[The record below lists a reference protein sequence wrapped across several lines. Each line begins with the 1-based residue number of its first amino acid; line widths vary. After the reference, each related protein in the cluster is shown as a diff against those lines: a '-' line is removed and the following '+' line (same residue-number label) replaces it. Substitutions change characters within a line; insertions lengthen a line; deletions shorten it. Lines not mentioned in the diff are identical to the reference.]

1 MRYTSQDIDSVD
13 FNVGY
18 QLFEK
23 KLPSLGYSIR
33 QPQIEYTKDI
43 LEMLKNRNKCLIIEA
58 EVGTGKS
65 FGYLAPLLY
74 LQSVDRGGF
83 SVVISTG
90 TIALQEQLLEDIKL
104 LKEYMGLSINPVLAK
119 GMSHF
124 LCKSRINQ
132 RYGKKT
138 NKPDWI
144 SDWPEVSEY
153 GDKSDL
159 DKLILNINDIWK
171 KVNVNKCSFRKCA
184 FFSECKY
191 MELRDRMKKKNNVI
205 VTNHDQLIANAKSL
219 KAGRNPLF
227 PLDTGIIIID
237 EAHNL
242 EEKARNS
249 LLESWGLIKIK
260 NIFNSIG
267 KFLSRSDNYEEYEK
281 TKERIMSRSDKI
293 YENLYLNCVQKM
305 GKEDR
310 DGNDIQTFNIE
321 LSQEDE
327 IDILI
332 EDLNDFNISAQLL
345 DIDNDDLDDL
355 VYKSENLIGFLKDII
370 EQHNRIYWLE
380 MKKNNSKTITLN
392 SIPKEMGDIIH
403 NYLFEVSDKPI
414 ILTSATISQP
424 GITNYDKYDYLINS
438 LGMDTLTTSQLAAAD
453 PKSSPFNYDSNALIY
468 IPNNL
473 PSRRDKDQYREAA
486 FSEILRLLKLT
497 DGRSMILFTSK
508 EDMTIVYQK
517 LLELNL
523 PWNILVQVDGSSQN
537 VIKDDFFEDEKSVL
551 LSTGIF
557 WEGMNIP
564 GPSLSNL
571 IIYKLPFPVP
581 HPILDYKS
589 SLVDDAF
596 SEVYI
601 PEMLIKLRQGLGR
614 LIRKETDK
622 GIATVLDSRLSKKQ
636 AKKYRDSILESIPFK
651 NVTEDFKDVESFVN
665 EKLFWDDVTG
675 DNTLTDELK

>member
-1 MRYTSQDIDSVD
+1 MRYTSLDID
-13 FNVGY
+13 NLGY
-18 QLFEK
+18 KVSYLFFEK
-23 KLPSLGYSIR
+23 QLPSLGYSVR
-33 QPQIEYTKDI
+33 KPQIEYTEDI
-43 LEMLKNRNKCLIIEA
+43 LNMLKNRSKCLIIEA

-65 FGYLAPLLY
+65 FGYLAPLLQ

-90 TIALQEQLLEDIKL
+90 TIALQEQLMEDIKL
-104 LKEYMGLSINPVLAK
+104 LKDYMGLSINPVLAK

-132 RYGKKT
+132 RYGKQT

-144 SDWPEVSEY
+144 NDWTRVSEY
-153 GDKSDL
+153 GDKVDL
-159 DKLILNINDIWK
+159 NKLIPDINDVWG
-171 KVNVNKCSFRKCA
+171 KVNVSKCSFRKCA

-191 MELRDRMKKKNNVI
+191 MELRDRMKKNNSVI

-219 KAGRNPLF
+219 KVGRNPLF
-227 PLDTGIIIID
+227 PLDTSIIIID

-249 LLESWGLIKIK
+249 LSESWGLGEIKDLLY
-260 NIFNSIG
+260 SIG
-267 KFLSRSDNYEEYEK
+267 KFLSRSDNYEENEK
-281 TKERIMSRSDKI
+281 TKERILIRL
-293 YENLYLNCVQKM
+293 ERVFHNLYLYCIQKS
-305 GKEDR
+305 GDD
-310 DGNDIQTFNIE
+310 DGNDIQTFKIE
-321 LSQEDE
+321 LTHEDE

-332 EDLNDFNISAQLL
+332 EDLNNFNISAQLL
-345 DIDNDDLDDL
+345 DVENDELDDTL
-355 VYKSENLIGFLKDII
+355 YKSEVLISFLNDII

-380 MKKNNSKTITLN
+380 MKKNNNKSLRLN
-392 SIPKEMGDIIH
+392 SIPKEMGEIIH
-403 NYLFEVSDKPI
+403 NYLFEVIDKPI

-438 LGMDTLTTSQLAAAD
+438 LGMDSLTTGQLAVAD
-453 PKSSPFNYDSNALIY
+453 PKPSPFNYDSNALIY
-468 IPNNL
+468 IPNDL
-473 PSRRDKDQYREAA
+473 PSRKEKDQYKEAA

-497 DGRSMILFTSK
+497 DGRAMILFTSK
-508 EDMTIVYQK
+508 EDMMDVYK
-517 LLELNL
+517 NLRVLNL
-523 PWNILVQVDGSSQN
+523 PWNILVQVEGSSQN
-537 VIKDDFFEDEKSVL
+537 EIKDQFIEDEKSVL

-589 SLVDDAF
+589 SLVDDGF
-596 SEVYI
+596 SQVYI

-614 LIRKETDK
+614 LIRK
-622 GIATVLDSRLSKKQ
+622 
-636 AKKYRDSILESIPFK
+636 
-651 NVTEDFKDVESFVN
+651 
-665 EKLFWDDVTG
+665 
-675 DNTLTDELK
+675 